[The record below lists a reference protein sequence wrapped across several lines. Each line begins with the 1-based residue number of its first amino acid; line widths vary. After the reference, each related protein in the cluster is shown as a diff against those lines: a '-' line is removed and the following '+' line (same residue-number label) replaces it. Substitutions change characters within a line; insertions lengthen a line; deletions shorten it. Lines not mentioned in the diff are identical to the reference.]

1 VTVNAWAALEKGGAL
16 VPWSWE
22 TGPLGPHEATVRVL
36 ACGLCHSD
44 VHMVDDDWRRARY
57 PLVPGHEVVGQVV
70 EVGGQVRHL
79 KVGDRVGI
87 GWQHSACLQCPDCL
101 RGDENLCDGA
111 EGMIVEHRGG
121 FGEFTRADA
130 RFCFPLPHGL
140 ATEEAGPL
148 LCGGVTV
155 YSALVAAGMTSG
167 QEIGVIGVGGLGHLA
182 VQFAARLGN
191 RVTVYTT
198 SPDKAGFAA
207 SLGASDAIPM
217 DGPTPARRP
226 VRPLDILIGTVPA
239 DLDWGAF
246 VEHLGS
252 YGTLTFVGVP
262 PKALSI
268 HAGQLMGR
276 RRRITASPIGG
287 RADMVR
293 MLHLA
298 AVHGI
303 APIVETFPMEAVN
316 DAIRKVRENTVRYR
330 AVLLP

>member
-1 VTVNAWAALEKGGAL
+1 MTVNTRAALSKGAEL
-16 VPWSWE
+16 QPWSYE
-22 TGPLGPHEATVRVL
+22 LGPVGPYEATVRVL
-36 ACGLCHSD
+36 ACGVCHSD
-44 VHMVDDDWRRARY
+44 IHMVDDDWRRAAY

-70 EVGGQVRHL
+70 DVGTEVRHL

-111 EGMIVEHRGG
+111 QGMIVEHRGG
-121 FGEFTRADA
+121 FADYTRADA

-140 ATEEAGPL
+140 STEEAGPL
-148 LCGGVTV
+148 LCGGITV
-155 YSALVAAGMTSG
+155 YSALKAAGMSSG

-207 SLGASDAIPM
+207 SLGASEAIVM
-217 DGPTPARRP
+217 DGRTPSRRP
-226 VRPLDILIGTVPA
+226 VRPLDIIVGTVPA
-239 DLDWGAF
+239 DLDWPVF
-246 VEHLGS
+246 VDHLGS

-262 PKALSI
+262 PKPLTI
-268 HAGQLMGR
+268 HAGLLLGR
-276 RRRITASPIGG
+276 RKRITASPIGG
-287 RADMVR
+287 RSDMMR

-298 AVHGI
+298 AIHGI
-303 APIVETFPMEAVN
+303 APIVETFPLQDVN
-316 DAIRKVRENTVRYR
+316 AAIRRVRDNAVRYR
-330 AVLLP
+330 AVLVP